1 MNFWQSL
8 ACEQAP
14 YLQGAQSICMEV
26 KSGSQI
32 IATYIWSRAPQNQI
46 RKISPSEDST
56 GKEYFVSGFVQG
68 SRPSRKPCAICS
80 RRQYP
85 SQPPF
90 CSHFKQFP
98 SPSLLKAILS
108 TSSLIFRS
116 TCFPTLS
123 SSHYSKVYNYY
134 TLTTQCSYALGS
146 VCCVF

>member
-1 MNFWQSL
+1 MSKLPIFKGLNQFAWKSKMAHKSL
-8 ACEQAP
+8 QPTFGHERRR
-14 YLQGAQSICMEV
+14 
-26 KSGSQI
+26 
-32 IATYIWSRAPQNQI
+32 TR
-46 RKISPSEDST
+46 SERFLDST

-116 TCFPTLS
+116 TCFPTMS